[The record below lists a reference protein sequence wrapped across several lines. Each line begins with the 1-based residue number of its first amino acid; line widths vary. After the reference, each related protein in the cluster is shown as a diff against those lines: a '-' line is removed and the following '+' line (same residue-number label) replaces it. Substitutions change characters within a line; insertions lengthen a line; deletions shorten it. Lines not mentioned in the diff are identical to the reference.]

1 MKSLKNISPLGDLFI
16 PGIDRIVLAGE
27 AFEVS
32 DELADS
38 LIEQI
43 ETFALATNAPKT
55 QTVQTPVEE
64 LVEVELPEEK
74 E

>member
-1 MKSLKNISPLGDLFI
+1 MKTLKNISPLGDLFI
-16 PGIDRIVLAGE
+16 PAINTTVPFGE
-27 AFEVS
+27 TFEVS
-32 DELADS
+32 DEIASSLA
-38 LIEQI
+38 EQT
-43 ETFALATNAPKT
+43 ESFQTATKNEKT